1 MGFGQ
6 SVVRRVRVHRIIRR
20 YICMQNENP
29 MFQNL
34 SIFIFP
40 VRIKTLVTVRTWC
53 MYLIIS

>member
-6 SVVRRVRVHRIIRR
+6 SVVCVYR
-20 YICMQNENP
+20 MQNENP

-40 VRIKTLVTVRTWC
+40 VSIKSVSYCAYVVHVFNN
-53 MYLIIS
+53 IIINKTEKQAN